1 MILSL
6 TILNSIIFFIY
17 GSLCI
22 FNEHMVDEFKEF
34 NLSKYRIMTGILEI
48 CGALGS
54 LIGYFW
60 YSPLYI
66 FSTTGLAVLMFLGVY
81 TRIRVKQP
89 LQKSTQAFSLFLLNT
104 FLSYEKFVKD
114 FF

>member
-1 MILSL
+1 
-6 TILNSIIFFIY
+6 
-17 GSLCI
+17 
-22 FNEHMVDEFKEF
+22 MVDEFKEF

-89 LQKSTQAFSLFLLNT
+89 LQKSMQAFSLFLLNT